1 MPPERQDLTDDG
13 ILGGRL
19 RMLQPRTG
27 HRVGHDAVLL
37 AASVPACGGQRAVD
51 LGAGVGAA
59 GLALAARVAA
69 LSVTLVDIDQ
79 DLVALAAENA
89 ERNGLADRVTAI
101 AYDVAALGHVPPGHA
116 PQPNSL
122 PDAVDHVL
130 MNPPFRDPARQQL
143 SPDARRRL
151 AHAGTDLGRW
161 IATATRLLRP
171 DGMLSLVFAAD
182 GIAEVLGALGDD
194 FGAVAIL
201 PIYPKPER
209 AAIRILVRAV
219 KGSRAPTELSPGL
232 VLNTAD
238 GRPSREAEAVLRDAA
253 PLLF

>member
-1 MPPERQDLTDDG
+1 MPPERPDLTDDG

-19 RMLQPRTG
+19 RILQPKTG

-59 GLALAARVAA
+59 GLALAARVTA

-89 ERNGLADRVTAI
+89 QRNGLADRVTAI
-101 AYDVAALGHVPPGHA
+101 ACDVAAPGHA
-116 PQPNSL
+116 PQPNLL

-171 DGMLSLVFAAD
+171 DGMLSLIFAAE
-182 GIAEVLGALGDD
+182 GMAEVLGALGED
-194 FGAVAIL
+194 FGAVAIV
-201 PIYPKPER
+201 PIYPKPGR

-219 KGSRAPTELSPGL
+219 KGSRAPIELRPGL

-253 PLLF
+253 PLIF

>member
-1 MPPERQDLTDDG
+1 MSPERPDLTDDG

-19 RMLQPRTG
+19 RMLQPKTG
-27 HRVGHDAVLL
+27 HRIGHDAVLL
-37 AASVPACGGQRAVD
+37 AASVSACDGQRAVD

-59 GLALAARVAA
+59 GLALAIRVAA
-69 LSVTLVDIDQ
+69 LSVTLAEIDH

-101 AYDVAALGHVPPGHA
+101 ACDVAAPASNV
-116 PQPNSL
+116 L

-171 DGMLSLVFAAD
+171 DGMLSLIFAAD
-182 GIAEVLGALGDD
+182 GIAAVLGAIGTD
-194 FGAVAIL
+194 FGAIAIL
-201 PIYPKPER
+201 PIYPKPGR
-209 AAIRILVRAV
+209 PAIRVILRAV

-238 GRPSREAEAVLRDAA
+238 GRPSQEAEAVLRDAA
-253 PLLF
+253 PLLFSS

>member
-37 AASVPACGGQRAVD
+37 AASVSACSGQRAVD

-69 LSVTLVDIDQ
+69 LSVTLVEIDQ

-89 ERNGLADRVTAI
+89 ARNGLADRVTAI
-101 AYDVAALGHVPPGHA
+101 TCDVAAPL
-116 PQPNSL
+116 PNSL
-122 PDAVDHVL
+122 PGAVDHVL

-151 AHAGTDLGRW
+151 AHAGTDLSRW
-161 IATATRLLRP
+161 VATATRLLRP
-171 DGMLSLVFAAD
+171 DGMLSLIFAAD

-201 PIYPKPER
+201 PIYPKPDR
-209 AAIRILVRAV
+209 AAIRLLVRAV
-219 KGSRAPTELSPGL
+219 KGSRAPTELRPGL

-253 PLLF
+253 ALIF